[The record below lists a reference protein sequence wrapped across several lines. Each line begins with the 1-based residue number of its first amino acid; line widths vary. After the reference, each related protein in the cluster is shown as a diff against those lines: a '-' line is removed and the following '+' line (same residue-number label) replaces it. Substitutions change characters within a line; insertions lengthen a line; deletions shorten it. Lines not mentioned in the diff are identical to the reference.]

1 VREVKFE
8 MRMVYVAYGDVSR
21 VQLKASAKPL
31 DALLQTGFDL
41 YVEVAPKQWMRAVD
55 LPHGHPA
62 LTNLSAGSY
71 KAGLTDASGQT
82 FTILNAYNPEH
93 KKLAAQEG
101 LYIDVPYTEQKHEE
115 VEQAIQKILG
125 ALEVAVEFEELK
137 VLVDQLKK
145 LEKTE
150 EPEEKQRSWDTVVN
164 DTLTLTDALEKVAS
178 LMPSNYEKLNLQEA
192 IKKAKREVALE
203 ESIESSILTNPRLWK
218 DLRQKLLE
226 EA

>member
-1 VREVKFE
+1 
-8 MRMVYVAYGDVSR
+8 MRCIYVAYGDVSK
-21 VQLKASAKPL
+21 VQLTAAAKPL

-41 YVEVAPKQWMRAVD
+41 YVEIARGRWMRVID
-55 LPHGHPA
+55 LPQNHPA
-62 LTNLSAGSY
+62 LVNFSAGAY
-71 KAGLTDASGQT
+71 KAGITDANGET

-93 KKLAAQEG
+93 RALARKEG
-101 LYIDVPYTEQKHEE
+101 LHIGLPYTEEKREE
-115 VEQAIQKILG
+115 VEQTIKKLLDEMEETVQLKELQVFADKI
-125 ALEVAVEFEELK
+125 EER
-137 VLVDQLKK
+137 LKK
-145 LEKTE
+145 LQESE
-150 EPEEKQRSWDTVVN
+150 EPEKQSVWDGVVN

>member
-1 VREVKFE
+1 VREVKFR